1 MSANLV
7 YNGVVNKDGIAD
19 ADKDMI
25 SDRKKFLLETII
37 REYVK
42 TATPVSSGM
51 LVEKYKLDISP
62 ATVRNE
68 MMELEEEGYI
78 YQPHTSAGR
87 VPTELAYELFVDSSK
102 EAKKKKGLREAEE
115 KMLSQLFKREEA
127 AYKQTAKA
135 IAEMSGAAV
144 FWAFHKNDLYYTG
157 LSNLFAQP
165 EFRQVNAVC
174 DMSGIIDRL
183 EEIIDEVFEDL
194 EEGEQVLVGSK
205 NPFGNFLSA
214 VLLKYK
220 ANNQSAVLGILGP
233 MRMDYERNLALVEF
247 IKKKFE

>member
-1 MSANLV
+1 
-7 YNGVVNKDGIAD
+7 
-19 ADKDMI
+19 MI

-37 REYVK
+37 KEYVK

-78 YQPHTSAGR
+78 YQPHTSSGR
-87 VPTELAYELFVDSSK
+87 IPTEAAYELMIADFKS
-102 EAKKKKGLREAEE
+102 AKKKRSLREAEE
-115 KMLSQLFKREEA
+115 KLLNQIFKRDEA
-127 AYKQTAKA
+127 AYKLTAKA
-135 IAEMSGAAV
+135 IAEMTGAAV

-174 DMSGIIDRL
+174 DVSGIIDRL
-183 EEIIDEVFEDL
+183 EEIIDEIFEDL
-194 EEGEQVLVGSK
+194 EGGEQVLVGSK

-214 VLLKYK
+214 VVVKYK
-220 ANNQSAVLGILGP
+220 HNNQSGVLGILGP
-233 MRMDYERNLALVEF
+233 MRMDYERNLALAEF
-247 IKKKFE
+247 IKRKFE